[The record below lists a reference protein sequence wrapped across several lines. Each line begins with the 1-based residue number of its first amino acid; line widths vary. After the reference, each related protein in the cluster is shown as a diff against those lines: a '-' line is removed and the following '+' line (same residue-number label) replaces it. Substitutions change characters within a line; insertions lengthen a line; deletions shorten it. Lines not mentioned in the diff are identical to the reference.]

1 MSLTDLLQAIRR
13 WWLVII
19 LVAVIAGTAAGVF
32 TAGQPPMYS
41 ATAQGIVSIS
51 DPQNRPP
58 YALASGAQYILD
70 RMTSYAWLGVTTPV
84 LTSVVENLR
93 LKETPLSLSG
103 RVTSHSI
110 VGKAVL
116 EVTVTYNDPKVAAAI
131 ADGVIS
137 GISRSISTLENGNVQ
152 MVPIGPAVVPSK
164 PSNQKVVVNSAVASA
179 GGLVLGCLISVG
191 LQLLVALR
199 RRRRVRDV
207 SSVGSVNRASNE

>member
-1 MSLTDLLQAIRR
+1 MDVRDLRQAIRA
-13 WWLVII
+13 WWLVIV
-19 LVAVIAGTAAGVF
+19 LAAVIAGSAAGVF
-32 TAGQPPMYS
+32 TARQPLMYS

-58 YALASGAQYILD
+58 YSLSAGAQYILD

-84 LTSVVENLR
+84 LTPVVENLR

-131 ADGVIS
+131 ADGVVA
-137 GISRSISTLENGNVQ
+137 GISRSISALENGNVQ
-152 MVPIGPAVVPSK
+152 LVPTGAAVVPSK
-164 PSNQKVVVNSAVASA
+164 PSNHKVMVNSAMASA
-179 GGLVLGCLISVG
+179 GGVILGSLIAVALHVLG
-191 LQLLVALR
+191 AR
-199 RRRRVRDV
+199 RRPVRDV
-207 SSVGSVNRASNE
+207 SSIGSVNRASDE